1 MIKTILFQLHWFL
14 GISAG
19 LILSIMGLT
28 GALFSYEQQIIHT
41 ISPHSFEV
49 EAQDRPTLNPA
60 ALYHLIHTQYPSK
73 TIKTLTVASAP
84 TQAASVTFDN
94 GSKHGETRTVNPYTA
109 QLLPKAN
116 GEEFFDLVENIHR
129 FLALG
134 EFAKLWSDGS
144 DNQPEQWR
152 NFGKQLTGISA
163 IALIYFVLSG
173 IYLRWPRKSSFK
185 EWLVVKKNLKGRSF
199 LWNLHAVVGT
209 WVLIFFLL
217 LTLTG
222 LTWSYNWYRNAA
234 YAVMGVEAP
243 KPKAKPQ
250 PATQSMP
257 KRDGNKVVSTQRSTP
272 NTNNSAKESASI
284 PINTLL
290 EASWVAFNKQVNSY
304 STAAFKIPEKG
315 NTLEVSFVDA
325 IAQHERARNS
335 FKYNGLT
342 QQIEELSFYK
352 DKPLNEKIMSSLLPV
367 HRGSFF
373 GPIWQF
379 LTMLA
384 ALSMP
389 LFFITGWML
398 YLKRRKQKKITKNMQ
413 QLAPRPFAHASKFNG
428 DHQGHAE
435 LSNQTPWLIIYA
447 SQTGFAEQIAWRTA
461 QSLHQAE
468 IATQVIPIHQL
479 NVAQLHSAK
488 KALFVVST
496 YGQGQAPDHAR
507 PFAKKQL
514 KQPLDLSGLD
524 YAVLAL
530 GDQEYQD
537 TYCTF
542 GQQVEA
548 WLTTS
553 GANALFD
560 IVRVNNGNT
569 HDIARWT
576 DALSSITQSNLQ
588 AMSAERI
595 FDDWYISQRNLLN
608 PHSLGAPAFEL
619 RLTAKHDAVWHA
631 GDIAEIQCGNNDTE
645 IEQFISHHQLDA
657 HTVVQQKNGSRQ
669 LFDALRYL
677 NLRLDN
683 AERFNNCDA
692 QHCID
697 LLSPLPVRE
706 YSIAS
711 IPSDGYLS
719 LVVRQQWHGDVLGLG
734 SGWLTLHAP
743 LNQPIAVRIRTNDN
757 FRAPDDNRPVILIGN
772 GTGIAGLLSILKNRQ
787 QHGFHQNW
795 LIFGERQQQH
805 DFFFAE
811 QIQRWVREQHIQR
824 LDLAFSRDQAER
836 VYVQQRLAAQP
847 DQLKQWVEQGASI
860 YVCGSI
866 EGMAP
871 AVDQVLSDILGD
883 TMMEKL
889 IIEERY
895 RRDVY

>member
-28 GALFSYEQQIIHT
+28 GALFSYEQQIIRA
-41 ISPHSFEV
+41 ISPSSFEV
-49 EAQDRPTLNPA
+49 SAQSGTVLSPAQLYQQLNSQFPT
-60 ALYHLIHTQYPSK
+60 K
-73 TIKTLTVASAP
+73 KIKALTVTSS
-84 TQAASVTFDN
+84 TTEAANVTFDD
-94 GSKHGETRTVNPYTA
+94 GSRKGEIRNVNPYNA

-129 FLALG
+129 WLALG
-134 EFAKLWSDGS
+134 EVAKLWSDGS

-163 IALIYFVLSG
+163 LALIYFVLSG
-173 IYLRWPRKSSFK
+173 IYLRWPRKSSLK
-185 EWLVVKKNLKGRSF
+185 EWVVVKKSLKGRSF

-209 WVLIFFLL
+209 WVLVFFLL

-222 LTWSYNWYRNAA
+222 LTWSYDWYRNAA

-250 PATQSMP
+250 SKPDHDKYTLASSIQ
-257 KRDGNKVVSTQRSTP
+257 NKP
-272 NTNNSAKESASI
+272 SAKASVSI
-284 PINTLL
+284 PVTTLL
-290 EASWVAFNKQVNSY
+290 DAGWTEFNKQVDSY
-304 STAAFKIPEKG
+304 STAAFKIPQKG
-315 NTLEVSFVDA
+315 STLEISFVDA
-325 IAQHERARNS
+325 IPQHERARNTL
-335 FKYNGLT
+335 KYNAAK
-342 QQIEELSFYK
+342 QQVEELTFYK
-352 DKPLNEKIMSSLLPV
+352 DKPLNEKIMSSMLPV

-398 YLKRRKQKKITKNMQ
+398 YLKRRKQKKITENMR
-413 QLAPRPFAHASKFNG
+413 QLAPLPPTTINKTNAQENS
-428 DHQGHAE
+428 
-435 LSNQTPWLIIYA
+435 QTPWLIVYA

-461 QSLHQAE
+461 QSLHQAN
-468 IATQVIPIHQL
+468 IATHVVAIHQL
-479 NVAQLHSAK
+479 NTAQLQSAK

-514 KQPLDLSGLD
+514 KSTLDLSQLD

-530 GDQEYQD
+530 GAQEYQH

-542 GQQVEA
+542 GLQVNE
-548 WLTTS
+548 WLVNS
-553 GANALFD
+553 GANALFEL
-560 IVRVNNGNT
+560 IRVNDGSND
-569 HDIARWT
+569 DIARWS

-595 FDDWYISQRNLLN
+595 FDDWQISQRTLLN

-619 RLTAKHDAVWHA
+619 RLTAIHDAAWHA
-631 GDIAEIQCGNNDTE
+631 GDIAEIQCGNSDRD
-645 IEQFISHHQLDA
+645 IMQFIDA
-657 HTVVQQKNGSRQ
+657 HQFDPQTMVQQKNVHIR

-677 NLRLDN
+677 NLRADTAQTIDIN
-683 AERFNNCDA
+683 DA
-692 QHCID
+692 QQSIN
-697 LLSPLPVRE
+697 LLKPLPVRE

-719 LVVRQQWHGDVLGLG
+719 LVVRQQWQGDNLGLG
-734 SGWLTLHAP
+734 SGWLTRYAP
-743 LNQPIAVRIRTNDN
+743 LDQPILVRIRPNDN
-757 FRAPDDNRPVILIGN
+757 FHAPDDNRPVILIGN
-772 GTGIAGLLSILKNRQ
+772 GTGIAGLMSILKNRQ

-811 QIQRWVREQHIQR
+811 QIQQWVDQKHIQR

-836 VYVQQRLAAQP
+836 VYVQQFLAAQR
-847 DQLKQWVEQGASI
+847 DLVQQWIEQGASI

-866 EGMAP
+866 DGMAP
-871 AVDQVLSDILGD
+871 AVDQVLTDILGES
-883 TMMEKL
+883 TMEQL
-889 IIEERY
+889 IVEERY

>member
-1 MIKTILFQLHWFL
+1 MLTIISYPSLMIKTILFQLHWFL

-28 GALFSYEQQIIHT
+28 GALFSYEQQIIRT

-49 EAQDRPTLNPA
+49 NVQDQATLSPS
-60 ALYHLIHTQYPSK
+60 ALYQLVHAQYPSK
-73 TIKTLTVASAP
+73 TIKTLTVTSDN

-94 GSKHGETRTVNPYTA
+94 GTKHGETRTVNPYTA

-116 GEEFFDLVENIHR
+116 GEAFFDLVENIHR

-144 DNQPEQWR
+144 DGSNHQPEQWR

-163 IALIYFVLSG
+163 LALIYFVLSG

-185 EWLVVKKNLKGRSF
+185 EWFVVKKNLKGRSF

-222 LTWSYNWYRNAA
+222 LTWSYNWYRDAA

-250 PATQSMP
+250 SKQNSD
-257 KRDGNKVVSTQRSTP
+257 K
-272 NTNNSAKESASI
+272 NTLASSIRVKANAKDNSSI
-284 PINTLL
+284 PINALL
-290 EASWVAFNKQVNSY
+290 DASWKVFNKQVNSY

-325 IAQHERARNS
+325 IPQHERARNTL
-335 FKYNGLT
+335 KYNGLT
-342 QQIEELSFYK
+342 QQVEELSFYK
-352 DKPLNEKIMSSLLPV
+352 DKPLNEKIMSSILPV

-398 YLKRRKQKKITKNMQ
+398 YLKRRKQKKITKNMR
-413 QLAPRPFAHASKFNG
+413 QLAPLPSTHTSNTKS
-428 DHQGHAE
+428 QE
-435 LSNQTPWLIIYA
+435 SNQTPWLIIYA

-461 QSLHQAE
+461 QSLHQAN
-468 IATQVIPIHQL
+468 IATHVIAIHQL
-479 NVAQLHSAK
+479 NVAQLQSAK

-496 YGQGQAPDHAR
+496 YGQGQAPDHAK

-514 KQPLDLSGLD
+514 PHTLDLSGLD

-530 GDQEYQD
+530 GAQEYQQ

-542 GQQVEA
+542 GQQVDE
-548 WLTTS
+548 WLANS

-560 IVRVNNGNT
+560 LVRVNNGSNE
-569 HDIARWT
+569 DIAHWS
-576 DALSSITQSNLQ
+576 DALSSIAQSKLQ

-595 FDDWYISQRNLLN
+595 FDDWQIAQRTLLN
-608 PHSLGAPAFEL
+608 PDSLGAPAFEL
-619 RLTAKHDAVWHA
+619 RLTAKHDALWHA
-631 GDIAEIQCGNNDTE
+631 GDIAEVQCGNSDSD
-645 IEQFISHHQLDA
+645 IMQFIDA
-657 HTVVQQKNGSRQ
+657 HHLEPHIMVQQKNSNIQ

-677 NLRLDN
+677 NLR
-683 AERFNNCDA
+683 AESTQNISMSDA
-692 QHCID
+692 QQWINQ
-697 LLSPLPVRE
+697 LKPLPVRE

-711 IPSDGYLS
+711 IPSEGYLS
-719 LVVRQQWHGDVLGLG
+719 LVVRQQKQDNKLGLG
-734 SGWLTLHAP
+734 SGWLTAHTP
-743 LNQPIAVRIRTNDN
+743 LNHDILLRIRANDN
-757 FRAPDDNRPVILIGN
+757 FHTPDDNRPVILIGN
-772 GTGIAGLLSILKNRQ
+772 GTGIAGLMSILKNRQ

-811 QIQRWVREQHIQR
+811 QIQQWVDQQHIQR

-836 VYVQQRLAAQP
+836 VYVQQRLAAQRVLV
-847 DQLKQWVEQGASI
+847 QQWIEQGASI

-866 EGMAP
+866 DSMAP
-871 AVDQVLSDILGD
+871 AVDQVLTDILGD
-883 TMMEKL
+883 AMMEKL
-889 IIEERY
+889 IIEARY
-895 RRDVY
+895 CRDVY